1 MNPQIHLTMDKDKER
16 EVTPIEITY
25 NTKKDLASSDQF
37 KSFILKRTLEEIEF
51 ALENNLE
58 KIEIFNIFNL
68 SLIIELERKNF
79 KSVLDKV
86 MDSYVKDENFEKCK
100 EAMGKVKART
110 KFGAIEKAAAKKKL
124 STNRFLELFNVEEI

>member
-1 MNPQIHLTMDKDKER
+1 MNPQTHLTMDKDKER

-25 NTKKDLASSDQF
+25 NTKKDLDELASSDQF

-51 ALENNLE
+51 ALENDLE

-86 MDSYVKDENFEKCK
+86 MDSYVRDENFEKCNQ
-100 EAMGKVKART
+100 
-110 KFGAIEKAAAKKKL
+110 IKKL
-124 STNRFLELFNVEEI
+124 INKL

>member
-1 MNPQIHLTMDKDKER
+1 MNLQTYLTMNKDKER

-25 NTKKDLASSDQF
+25 NTKKDLDELASSDQF

-86 MDSYVKDENFEKCK
+86 MDSYVKDEDFEKCNQ
-100 EAMGKVKART
+100 
-110 KFGAIEKAAAKKKL
+110 IKKL
-124 STNRFLELFNVEEI
+124 IDKI

>member
-1 MNPQIHLTMDKDKER
+1 MNPQIHLTMNKDKER

-25 NTKKDLASSDQF
+25 NTKKDLDELASSDQF

-86 MDSYVKDENFEKCK
+86 MDSYVKDEDFEKCNQ
-100 EAMGKVKART
+100 
-110 KFGAIEKAAAKKKL
+110 IKKL
-124 STNRFLELFNVEEI
+124 IDKI

>member
-25 NTKKDLASSDQF
+25 NTKKDLDELASSDQF

-51 ALENNLE
+51 ALENDLE

-86 MDSYVKDENFEKCK
+86 MDSYVRDENFEKCNQ
-100 EAMGKVKART
+100 
-110 KFGAIEKAAAKKKL
+110 IKKL
-124 STNRFLELFNVEEI
+124 INKL

>member
-1 MNPQIHLTMDKDKER
+1 MNPQINLTMNKDKER

-25 NTKKDLASSDQF
+25 NTKKDLDELASSDQF

-86 MDSYVKDENFEKCK
+86 MDSYVKDEDFEKCNQ
-100 EAMGKVKART
+100 
-110 KFGAIEKAAAKKKL
+110 IKKL
-124 STNRFLELFNVEEI
+124 IDKI

>member
-25 NTKKDLASSDQF
+25 NTKKDLDELASSDQF

-51 ALENNLE
+51 ALENDLE

-86 MDSYVKDENFEKCK
+86 MDSYVKDENFEKCNQ
-100 EAMGKVKART
+100 
-110 KFGAIEKAAAKKKL
+110 IKKL
-124 STNRFLELFNVEEI
+124 IDKL

>member
-1 MNPQIHLTMDKDKER
+1 MNPQIHLTMNKDKER

-25 NTKKDLASSDQF
+25 NTKKDLDELASSDQF

-86 MDSYVKDENFEKCK
+86 MDSYVKDEDFEKCNQ
-100 EAMGKVKART
+100 
-110 KFGAIEKAAAKKKL
+110 IKKL
-124 STNRFLELFNVEEI
+124 INKL

>member
-1 MNPQIHLTMDKDKER
+1 MNPQIHLNMNKDKER

-25 NTKKDLASSDQF
+25 NTKKDLDELASSDQF

-86 MDSYVKDENFEKCK
+86 MDSYVKDEDFEKCNQ
-100 EAMGKVKART
+100 
-110 KFGAIEKAAAKKKL
+110 IKKL
-124 STNRFLELFNVEEI
+124 INKL

>member
-1 MNPQIHLTMDKDKER
+1 MNPQIHLTMNKDKER

-25 NTKKDLASSDQF
+25 NTKKDLDELASSDQF

-51 ALENNLE
+51 ALENDLE

-86 MDSYVKDENFEKCK
+86 MDSYVKDEDFEKCNQ
-100 EAMGKVKART
+100 
-110 KFGAIEKAAAKKKL
+110 IKKL
-124 STNRFLELFNVEEI
+124 IDKL

>member
-1 MNPQIHLTMDKDKER
+1 MNPQINLTMNKDKER

-25 NTKKDLASSDQF
+25 NTKKDLDELASSDQF

-51 ALENNLE
+51 ALENDLE

-79 KSVLDKV
+79 KSVLNKV
-86 MDSYVKDENFEKCK
+86 MDSYIKDEDFEKCNQ
-100 EAMGKVKART
+100 
-110 KFGAIEKAAAKKKL
+110 IKKL
-124 STNRFLELFNVEEI
+124 IDKL

>member
-1 MNPQIHLTMDKDKER
+1 MNPQIHLNMNKDKER

-25 NTKKDLASSDQF
+25 NTKKDLDELASSDQF

-86 MDSYVKDENFEKCK
+86 MDSYVKDEDFEKCNQ
-100 EAMGKVKART
+100 
-110 KFGAIEKAAAKKKL
+110 IKKL
-124 STNRFLELFNVEEI
+124 IDKI

>member
-1 MNPQIHLTMDKDKER
+1 MNPQINLTMNKDKER

-25 NTKKDLASSDQF
+25 NTKKDLDELASSDQF

-51 ALENNLE
+51 ALENDLE

-86 MDSYVKDENFEKCK
+86 MDSYVKDEDFEKCNQ
-100 EAMGKVKART
+100 
-110 KFGAIEKAAAKKKL
+110 IKKL
-124 STNRFLELFNVEEI
+124 IDKL

>member
-1 MNPQIHLTMDKDKER
+1 MNPQIHLTMNKDKER

-25 NTKKDLASSDQF
+25 NTKKDLDELASSDQF

-86 MDSYVKDENFEKCK
+86 MDSYVKDENFEKCNQ
-100 EAMGKVKART
+100 
-110 KFGAIEKAAAKKKL
+110 IKKL
-124 STNRFLELFNVEEI
+124 ADKL

>member
-1 MNPQIHLTMDKDKER
+1 MNPQIHLTMNKDKER

-25 NTKKDLASSDQF
+25 NTKKDLDELASSDQF

-51 ALENNLE
+51 ALENDLE

-79 KSVLDKV
+79 KSVLNKV
-86 MDSYVKDENFEKCK
+86 MDSYIKDEDFEKCNQ
-100 EAMGKVKART
+100 
-110 KFGAIEKAAAKKKL
+110 IKKL
-124 STNRFLELFNVEEI
+124 IDKL

>member
-25 NTKKDLASSDQF
+25 NTKKDLDELASSDQF

-86 MDSYVKDENFEKCK
+86 MDSYIKDENFEKCNQ
-100 EAMGKVKART
+100 
-110 KFGAIEKAAAKKKL
+110 IKKL
-124 STNRFLELFNVEEI
+124 INKL

>member
-1 MNPQIHLTMDKDKER
+1 MNPQINPTMDKDKER

-25 NTKKDLASSDQF
+25 NTKKDLDELASSDQF

-86 MDSYVKDENFEKCK
+86 MDSYVKDEDFEKCNQIK
-100 EAMGKVKART
+100 KL
-110 KFGAIEKAAAKKKL
+110 IEK
-124 STNRFLELFNVEEI
+124 I

>member
-1 MNPQIHLTMDKDKER
+1 MDKDKER

-25 NTKKDLASSDQF
+25 NTKKDLDELASSDQF

-51 ALENNLE
+51 ALENDLE

-79 KSVLDKV
+79 KSVSDKV
-86 MDSYVKDENFEKCK
+86 MDSYVRDENFEKCNQ
-100 EAMGKVKART
+100 
-110 KFGAIEKAAAKKKL
+110 IKKL
-124 STNRFLELFNVEEI
+124 INKL

>member
-1 MNPQIHLTMDKDKER
+1 MNPQIHPNMDKDKER

-25 NTKKDLASSDQF
+25 NTKKDLDELASSDQF

-51 ALENNLE
+51 ALENDLE

-86 MDSYVKDENFEKCK
+86 MDSYVKDENFEKCNQ
-100 EAMGKVKART
+100 
-110 KFGAIEKAAAKKKL
+110 IKKL
-124 STNRFLELFNVEEI
+124 INKL

>member
-1 MNPQIHLTMDKDKER
+1 MNPQIHLTMNKDKER

-25 NTKKDLASSDQF
+25 NTKKDLDELASSDQF

-51 ALENNLE
+51 ALENDLE

-86 MDSYVKDENFEKCK
+86 MDSYVKDENFEKCNQ
-100 EAMGKVKART
+100 
-110 KFGAIEKAAAKKKL
+110 IKKL
-124 STNRFLELFNVEEI
+124 ADKL

>member
-1 MNPQIHLTMDKDKER
+1 MNPQIHLTMNKDKER

-25 NTKKDLASSDQF
+25 NTKKDLDELASSDQF

-51 ALENNLE
+51 ALENDLE

-86 MDSYVKDENFEKCK
+86 MDSYVKDEDFEKCNQ
-100 EAMGKVKART
+100 
-110 KFGAIEKAAAKKKL
+110 IKKL
-124 STNRFLELFNVEEI
+124 IDKI

>member
-1 MNPQIHLTMDKDKER
+1 MNPQIHLTMNKDKER

-25 NTKKDLASSDQF
+25 NTKKDLDELASSDQF

-86 MDSYVKDENFEKCK
+86 MDSYVKDEDFEKCNQ
-100 EAMGKVKART
+100 
-110 KFGAIEKAAAKKKL
+110 IKKL
-124 STNRFLELFNVEEI
+124 IDKL

>member
-1 MNPQIHLTMDKDKER
+1 MNPQINLTMNKDKER

-25 NTKKDLASSDQF
+25 NTKKDLDELASSDQF

-79 KSVLDKV
+79 KSVLNKV
-86 MDSYVKDENFEKCK
+86 MDSYIKDEDFEKCNQ
-100 EAMGKVKART
+100 
-110 KFGAIEKAAAKKKL
+110 IKKL
-124 STNRFLELFNVEEI
+124 IDKL

>member
-1 MNPQIHLTMDKDKER
+1 MNPQIHLTMNKDKER

-25 NTKKDLASSDQF
+25 NTKKDLDELASSDQF

-79 KSVLDKV
+79 KSVLNKV
-86 MDSYVKDENFEKCK
+86 MEPYVKDEDFEKCNQ
-100 EAMGKVKART
+100 
-110 KFGAIEKAAAKKKL
+110 IKKL
-124 STNRFLELFNVEEI
+124 IDKL

>member
-1 MNPQIHLTMDKDKER
+1 MNPQIHLTMNKDKER

-25 NTKKDLASSDQF
+25 NTKKDLDELASSDQF

-51 ALENNLE
+51 ALENSLE

-86 MDSYVKDENFEKCK
+86 MDSYVKDEDFEKCNQ
-100 EAMGKVKART
+100 
-110 KFGAIEKAAAKKKL
+110 IKKL
-124 STNRFLELFNVEEI
+124 IDKI

>member
-1 MNPQIHLTMDKDKER
+1 MNPQIHPTMDKDKER

-25 NTKKDLASSDQF
+25 NTKKDLDELASSDQF

-51 ALENNLE
+51 ALENDLE

-86 MDSYVKDENFEKCK
+86 MDSYVKDENFEKCNQ
-100 EAMGKVKART
+100 
-110 KFGAIEKAAAKKKL
+110 IKKL
-124 STNRFLELFNVEEI
+124 INKL

>member
-1 MNPQIHLTMDKDKER
+1 MNKDKER

-25 NTKKDLASSDQF
+25 NTKKDLDELASSDQF

-79 KSVLDKV
+79 KSVLNKV
-86 MDSYVKDENFEKCK
+86 MEPYVKDEDFEKCNQ
-100 EAMGKVKART
+100 
-110 KFGAIEKAAAKKKL
+110 IKKL
-124 STNRFLELFNVEEI
+124 IDKL

>member
-1 MNPQIHLTMDKDKER
+1 MNLQTYPTMNKDKER

-25 NTKKDLASSDQF
+25 NTKKDLDELASSDQF

-86 MDSYVKDENFEKCK
+86 MDSYVKDEDFEKCNQ
-100 EAMGKVKART
+100 
-110 KFGAIEKAAAKKKL
+110 IKKL
-124 STNRFLELFNVEEI
+124 IDKI

>member
-1 MNPQIHLTMDKDKER
+1 MNPQIHLTMNKDKER

-25 NTKKDLASSDQF
+25 NSKKDLDELASSDQF

-86 MDSYVKDENFEKCK
+86 MDSYVKDEDFEKCNQ
-100 EAMGKVKART
+100 
-110 KFGAIEKAAAKKKL
+110 IKKL
-124 STNRFLELFNVEEI
+124 INKL

>member
-1 MNPQIHLTMDKDKER
+1 MNPQIHLTMNKDKER

-25 NTKKDLASSDQF
+25 NTKKDLDELASSDQF

-86 MDSYVKDENFEKCK
+86 MDSYVKDENFEKCNQ
-100 EAMGKVKART
+100 
-110 KFGAIEKAAAKKKL
+110 IKKL
-124 STNRFLELFNVEEI
+124 IDKL

>member
-1 MNPQIHLTMDKDKER
+1 MDKDKER

-25 NTKKDLASSDQF
+25 NTKKDLDELASSDQF

-51 ALENNLE
+51 ALENDLE

-86 MDSYVKDENFEKCK
+86 MDSYVRDENFEKCNQ
-100 EAMGKVKART
+100 
-110 KFGAIEKAAAKKKL
+110 IKKL
-124 STNRFLELFNVEEI
+124 INKL